1 MEETENEQLTLGNP
15 LDFTYWQI
23 RYIPNPQFPFHGV
36 NEDTTEHFSSWY
48 NRGTT
53 VQNPRMTPISRLI
66 LADLPVSTVC
76 ASDSDS
82 SIKLVPDNTSISSFI
97 PSTQPM
103 ASPSRGRPECVIC
116 LAEFEP
122 GDRVRHLPCRHFFHV
137 QCIDT
142 WLRTAD
148 NCPTCR
154 GKVVPLYEQLGRQH
168 SADARLQESSRANRE
183 APANVARSTR
193 PRQAHAS
200 TSTTDR
206 QTSERLS
213 RRANG
218 VGPQE
223 NRASRLRRLRFIER
237 QSTEVRTS
245 EAARSGEC
253 LTTYTSAHRFCGH
266 SACPNRPRGTNSQET
281 FLFPL
286 GEDLCQGVIS
296 LSITPSEL
304 HSEAS
309 HAQPHSEAQ
318 TSEEPRRRAVEAA
331 LRRFRE
337 NAQ

>member
-1 MEETENEQLTLGNP
+1 
-15 LDFTYWQI
+15 
-23 RYIPNPQFPFHGV
+23 
-36 NEDTTEHFSSWY
+36 
-48 NRGTT
+48 
-53 VQNPRMTPISRLI
+53 MTPISRLI

-82 SIKLVPDNTSISSFI
+82 T
-97 PSTQPM
+97 
-103 ASPSRGRPECVIC
+103 
-116 LAEFEP
+116 EFEP

-237 QSTEVRTS
+237 QSTE
-245 EAARSGEC
+245 AARSGEC

-318 TSEEPRRRAVEAA
+318 TVSPSGLSRRDFFRLPKAAECGVVHVAADLSEEPRRRAVEAA